1 MEKIKNL
8 VKRRFEAQERRL
20 LTAAVMLMLGFVSG
34 FGKILGF
41 PSQLGVVLA
50 AVFGENIIPV
60 FAGTV
65 LSYAVMGDL
74 SAGIVPLCAMLVIA
88 GLRCILPQDRLSVF
102 TKRSEPLL
110 TSLVTCAVLIL
121 FGCVMSAASP
131 ADAFTTSMRMVSAL
145 LCGCTVFAAMNV
157 IQSRAS
163 GGSFELGGLNGIYIG
178 MLYIMAISVLTSLPT
193 GVINIGRAAGC
204 FCMLMAVRRYHQTGG
219 AVVGALTTFGV
230 LISAPMLAKNT
241 LLLATSGLICGV
253 FYPVGITLTVLI
265 FLGVSL
271 ISLVA
276 VGTGPDTFPMFADIL
291 LGSLAF
297 ISVPLP
303 AVKKLTKRISGFK
316 SPVDIVSQ
324 TTSSKLGFASS
335 TIGEIRGQ
343 LSQVTAAMKRRTR
356 RSDICDMVIK
366 AACMGCTH
374 RNKCFENRQQLMWSL
389 GKLGHISAKY
399 NCISEDDVSAQ
410 LSSCRRS
417 AYMTEVFNR
426 TYSFMVAEKANDM
439 RISEMRDL
447 LCEQLGSMQDI
458 LSDLSFRVGQVRSID
473 AALSSQVRACFDALG
488 YPNSKVCVYVDDK
501 LCQRVDVYLTAE
513 FCGDAVKLTSMVSSA
528 VGCDLELPVTVK
540 TDSLTRLTFCESPA
554 FTVET
559 AAFSASRSSEYSG
572 DTYDIFDVSAAEK
585 YIILSDGMGTGKRA
599 RLDSVF
605 SVSLVSRLIRCGMSV
620 TTAQKMVNS
629 MMRVKGWEESFAT
642 LDILR
647 LDLYGGSAGL
657 MKSGAAASYLCRD
670 GGLKVFSSDA
680 FPAGILPECRPDT
693 ADIKLFDGDIIMLAS
708 DGTDPQAAR
717 KLAALSAK
725 GMELEKICARLGAF
739 CMDKC
744 GGEPADDMTIILVR
758 IVKKRTKC

>member
-1 MEKIKNL
+1 MEKIKQL
-8 VKRRFEAQERRL
+8 VKRRLESDEHRL
-20 LTAAVMLMLGFVSG
+20 LTAAVMLVLGFVSG

-41 PSQLGVVLA
+41 PSNTAVALA
-50 AVFGENIIPV
+50 AVFGENIIPI
-60 FAGTV
+60 FAGSV
-65 LSYAVMGDL
+65 LSYAVNGNL
-74 SAGIVPLCAMLVIA
+74 SSGVVSLCAMLVIA
-88 GLRCILPQDRLSVF
+88 GLRCIFPQNRFGIF

-121 FGCVMSAASP
+121 FGCVMSVASP

-163 GGSFELGGLNGIYIG
+163 GGSFELGGLNSIYIG
-178 MLYIMAISVLTSLPT
+178 MLYVMAVSVLASLPT

-204 FCMLMAVRRYHQTGG
+204 FCMLLAVRRYRQTGG
-219 AVVGALTTFGV
+219 AVVGALTTCAV
-230 LISAPMLAKNT
+230 LICAPMLARNT

-253 FYPVGITLTVLI
+253 FYPLGITLTVLV

-297 ISVPLP
+297 IAVPMP
-303 AVKKLTKRISGFK
+303 AVKKLTKRISGLK

-324 TTSSKLGFASS
+324 TTSSKLSFASS
-335 TIGEIRGQ
+335 AIGEIRSQ
-343 LSQVTAAMKRRTR
+343 LTQVTAAMQRRARRT
-356 RSDICDMVIK
+356 DIGDMVIK
-366 AACMGCTH
+366 AVCSECEH

-389 GKLGHISAKY
+389 GKLGHISARC
-399 NCISEDDVSAQ
+399 NCISEDDVLQQ
-410 LSSCRRS
+410 LPMCRRS
-417 AYMTEVFNR
+417 RHMTEVFNR
-426 TYSFMVAEKANDM
+426 TYSFMVTEKANDM

-458 LSDLSFRVGQVRSID
+458 LRDLSFRVGQVRSID
-473 AALSSQVRACFDALG
+473 AALSSQVRSCFDALG
-488 YPNSKVCVYVDDK
+488 YPNAKVCVYVDDR
-501 LCQRVDVYLTAE
+501 LCQRVDVYLTAD
-513 FCGDAVKLTSMVSSA
+513 FDADAVRVTSMVSSA
-528 VGCDLELPVTVK
+528 VGCDLDLPAAVK
-540 TDSLTRLTFCESPA
+540 TDSLTRLSFCEIPS
-554 FTVET
+554 FLIET
-559 AAFSASRSSEYSG
+559 AVFTASRGNEYSG
-572 DTYDIFDVSAAEK
+572 DSYDIFDLSAAEK
-585 YIILSDGMGTGKRA
+585 YIVLSDGMGTGKRA

-620 TTAQKMVNS
+620 TTAQRMVNS

-647 LDLYGGSAGL
+647 LDLYGGSASL
-657 MKSGAAASYLCRD
+657 LKSGAAASYLCRD

-693 ADIKLFDGDIIMLAS
+693 AELKLFDGDIIMLAS
-708 DGTDPQAAR
+708 DGVDPQAAR
-717 KLAALSAK
+717 KLASLSAK
-725 GMELEKICARLGAF
+725 GIELEKICSRLGEF
-739 CMDKC
+739 CMDLCK
-744 GGEPADDMTIILVR
+744 GEPDDDVTIILAK